1 MAKARAIVVAFALMV
16 SVSLSAFAQLTPDEK
31 RALEVKPAVVLV
43 LVQYQAKWTYKDISL
58 KLPHGEL
65 GTGFFFHPDGYLIT
79 NGHVV
84 QHANAKDL
92 QAVEALN
99 KELRDDA
106 IRSVK
111 YVASEAAKQGHQL
124 SNQDIL
130 ELLQH
135 GTIQLVEGPTLNVVL
150 SNGKVLNA
158 DILQYSAPITENG
171 KDVAV
176 LKVPGSN
183 YPTVPLG
190 NSDQTRLQDPIMV
203 MGYPGIASSF
213 GNNTLISAESNFEV
227 SATNGHISAIKT
239 GTIGVPLL
247 QSDVAITH
255 GNSGG
260 PAFNDKGEVIG
271 IATAGAEQQGFNFL
285 VPINTAM
292 EFVRQTGVTPTR
304 GTFDQHWDAGLDLY
318 DAGQYQKAIG
328 EFDNALQFM
337 PDLPDAKKYRAS
349 AVIAEDQLTFFQKM
363 METTGKAP
371 LYGIALILLLGAT
384 FLVLRRKPAPAP
396 QASVAAAAAGSSASA
411 SASPRPSMPSSASS
425 AAPMP
430 RTVMEKSYGSV
441 QFTSGALSG
450 KSFKIEKEG
459 LWIGRDPRCAAV
471 LPDDTVSSEHAWIV
485 PVDGTI
491 MLIDKGS
498 SNGTYVNSIDSPRVS
513 KIGLKNGDRIF
524 IGKKGPVATYFA
536 N

>member
-1 MAKARAIVVAFALMV
+1 MMKRWAIAVAIAVWAPLAALG
-16 SVSLSAFAQLTPDEK
+16 QLTPDEK

-43 LVQYQAKWTYKDISL
+43 VVQYQAKWTYGDISL

-84 QHANAKDL
+84 QHANLKDL
-92 QAVEALN
+92 EARASLQE
-99 KELRDDA
+99 ELRADA
-106 IRSVK
+106 IKSVK
-111 YVASEAAKQGHQL
+111 YVVAAAEKQGHRL
-124 SNQDIL
+124 SDQQVV

-135 GTIQLVEGPTLNVVL
+135 GKIELVEGPTLSVAL
-150 SNGKVLNA
+150 PNGKVLNA

-190 NSDQTRLQDPIMV
+190 NSEQVRLQDTVMV

-213 GNNTLISAESNFEV
+213 GDNPIISAESNFEA
-227 SATNGHISAIKT
+227 SATNGHISAVKT

-260 PAFNDKGEVIG
+260 PAFNEKGEVIG
-271 IATAGAEQQGFNFL
+271 IATAGAETQGFNFL

-292 EFVRQTGVTPTR
+292 EFVRQTGVTPAR
-304 GTFDQHWDAGLDLY
+304 GAFDQHWDKGLDLY
-318 DAGQYQKAIG
+318 DAGEYHQAIG

-337 PDLPDAKKYRAS
+337 PDSPDVKKYRAS
-349 AVIAEDQLTFFQKM
+349 AVLAEDQLSPTQKL
-363 METTGKAP
+363 METTGKLPIYAAV
-371 LYGIALILLLGAT
+371 GILVLGAIA
-384 FLVLRRKPAPAP
+384 LVLRRKQPAQQSSMA
-396 QASVAAAAAGSSASA
+396 VAAGASGPLPVQPGPSVSSSGG
-411 SASPRPSMPSSASS
+411 
-425 AAPMP
+425 APLP
-430 RTVMEKSYGSV
+430 RTLLEKNYGSI

-450 KSFKIEKEG
+450 RTFKVDKQG
-459 LWIGRDPRCAAV
+459 LWVGRDPKCAV
-471 LPDDTVSSEHAWIV
+471 VISDDTVSGEHAWIV
-485 PVDGTI
+485 PVDGTV

-498 SNGTYVNSIDSPRVS
+498 SNGTYVNSTDSPRVS

-524 IGKKGPVATYFA
+524 LGKKGPVATYFA

>member
-1 MAKARAIVVAFALMV
+1 MMKRWAVAVGIALWV
-16 SVSLSAFAQLTPDEK
+16 PLAALGQLTPEEK
-31 RALEVKPAVVLV
+31 RAMEVKPAVVLV
-43 LVQYQAKWTYKDISL
+43 VVQYQVTWSSGDKSITVNHAD
-58 KLPHGEL
+58 L

-84 QHANAKDL
+84 QHANFKDPQAMASFQEEL
-92 QAVEALN
+92 RADAVESAT
-99 KELRDDA
+99 KA
-106 IRSVK
+106 
-111 YVASEAAKQGHQL
+111 ASDWEKQGL
-124 SNQDIL
+124 SREQIVDLLRRGKL
-130 ELLQH
+130 ELL
-135 GTIQLVEGPTLNVVL
+135 GPTLKVGL

-158 DILQYSAPITENG
+158 DILQYSAPITKGG

-190 NSDQTRLQDPIMV
+190 NSEQVRLEDPVMV
-203 MGYPGIASSF
+203 MGYPGVASNF
-213 GNNTLISAESNFEV
+213 GDNPIVSAESNAEA

-260 PAFNDKGEVIG
+260 PAFNDHGEVIG

-292 EFVRQTGVTPTR
+292 EFVRQTGVTPAR

-318 DAGQYQKAIG
+318 DAGQYRQAIG

-337 PDLPDAKKYRAS
+337 PDQPDVKKYRAS
-349 AVIAEDQLTFFQKM
+349 AVIAEDQLSFLQRM
-363 METTGKAP
+363 VETTGRGP
-371 LYGIALILLLGAT
+371 LYAAAGILVLGAVV
-384 FLVLRRKPAPAP
+384 LVLRRKQPVPQPAM
-396 QASVAAAAAGSSASA
+396 SAAAGVNAQPLAQPPGPFVAS
-411 SASPRPSMPSSASS
+411 RND
-425 AAPMP
+425 APLP
-430 RTVMEKSYGSV
+430 RTVLEKNYGSI
-441 QFTSGALSG
+441 QFTSGPLSG
-450 KSFKIEKEG
+450 RTFKVDKQG
-459 LWIGRDPRCAAV
+459 LWMGRDTKCAVV
-471 LPDDTVSSEHAWIV
+471 LSDETVSGEHAWIV
-485 PVDGTI
+485 PVDGTV

-498 SNGTYVNSIDSPRVS
+498 SNGTYVNSTDSPRVS

-524 IGKKGPVATYFA
+524 LGKKGPVATYFA

>member
-1 MAKARAIVVAFALMV
+1 MMKRWAIAAVIALWAPLAAV
-16 SVSLSAFAQLTPDEK
+16 GQLTPEEK

-43 LVQYQAKWTYKDISL
+43 VVQYEAKWTFENISL

-84 QHANAKDL
+84 QHANLKDIEARASL
-92 QAVEALN
+92 QE
-99 KELRDDA
+99 ELRADA
-106 IRSVK
+106 INSVK
-111 YVASEAAKQGHQL
+111 YVAAEAAKQGHQL
-124 SNQDIL
+124 SNQQIV

-135 GTIQLVEGPTLNVVL
+135 GKIELVQGPTLSVAL

-190 NSDQTRLQDPIMV
+190 NSDQVRLQDTVMV

-213 GNNTLISAESNFEV
+213 GNNPIISAESNFEA

-239 GTIGVPLL
+239 GTIGVPLI

-260 PAFNDKGEVIG
+260 PGFDEKGEVIG

-285 VPINTAM
+285 VPVNTAM
-292 EFVRQTGVTPTR
+292 EFVRQTGVTPAR
-304 GTFDQHWDAGLDLY
+304 GAFDQHWDKGLDLY
-318 DAGQYQKAIG
+318 DAGQYHQAIA
-328 EFDNALQFM
+328 EFDNAMQFM
-337 PDLPDAKKYRAS
+337 PDQPDAKKYRAS
-349 AVIAEDQLTFFQKM
+349 AVLAEDQLSPTQRFL
-363 METTGKAP
+363 ETTGKLP
-371 LYGIALILLLGAT
+371 LYAAAGILLLGA
-384 FLVLRRKPAPAP
+384 LALLLRRKRPEP
-396 QASVAAAAAGSSASA
+396 QLAMAAATGSGGQAAVLRPTLPASGA
-411 SASPRPSMPSSASS
+411 SRP
-425 AAPMP
+425 P
-430 RTVMEKSYGSV
+430 RTLLEKSYGSI
-441 QFTSGALSG
+441 QFSSGTLSG
-450 KSFKIEKEG
+450 RSYKIDTHG
-459 LWIGRDPRCAAV
+459 LWIGRDPKCGVV
-471 LPDDTVSSEHAWIV
+471 LADDTVSSEHAWIV
-485 PVDGTI
+485 PMDDVV

-498 SNGTYVNSIDSPRVS
+498 SNGTYVNSTDTPRVS
-513 KIGLKNGDRIF
+513 KVGLKNGDRIF
-524 IGKKGPVATYFA
+524 LGKTGPVATYFA

>member
-1 MAKARAIVVAFALMV
+1 MIKRWAIWTWIALFCPMI
-16 SVSLSAFAQLTPDEK
+16 AAGQLTPEEK

-43 LVQYQAKWTYKDISL
+43 IVQYETKWTYGDHSL

-65 GTGFFFHPDGYLIT
+65 GTGFLFHPDGYLIT

-84 QHANAKDL
+84 QHANLKDL
-92 QAVEALN
+92 QAMQSLQA
-99 KELRDDA
+99 ELRADA
-106 IRSVK
+106 IKSVK
-111 YVASEAAKQGHQL
+111 LIASEAEKQGHSL
-124 SNQDIL
+124 SNAQIVD
-130 ELLQH
+130 LLQH
-135 GTIQLVEGPTLNVVL
+135 GTIELVQAPTLTVAL

-176 LKVPGSN
+176 LKIPGSN

-190 NSDQTRLQDPIMV
+190 NSEQVRLEDTVMV
-203 MGYPGIASSF
+203 MGYPGVASSF
-213 GNNTLISAESNFEV
+213 GDNPIISAESNFEA

-260 PAFNDKGEVIG
+260 PAFNERGEVIG

-292 EFVRQTGVTPTR
+292 EFVRQTGVTPAR

-318 DAGQYQKAIG
+318 DAGQYRKAAG

-337 PDLPDAKKYRAS
+337 PDFPEAKKYRAS
-349 AVIAEDQLTFFQKM
+349 ATMAEDQLGFVQRM
-363 METTGKAP
+363 VETTGKTP
-371 LYGIALILLLGAT
+371 LYAVVAILLLGAI
-384 FLVLRRKPAPAP
+384 VLMLRHKQPAQ
-396 QASVAAAAAGSSASA
+396 QASMAAAAGSGASA
-411 SASPRPSMPSSASS
+411 RPPLSSPGPSMPSGGGS
-425 AAPMP
+425 PLP
-430 RTVMEKSYGSV
+430 RTVLEKNYGAI
-441 QFTSGALSG
+441 QFTSGPLSG
-450 KSFKIEKEG
+450 RTFKVEKEG
-459 LWIGRDPRCAAV
+459 LWIGRDPKCGVV
-471 LPDDTVSSEHAWIV
+471 LSEETVSSEHAWVV
-485 PVDGTI
+485 PVDGTV

-498 SNGTYVNSIDSPRVS
+498 SNGTYVNSTDSARVS

-524 IGKKGPVATYFA
+524 LGKKGPIATYFVS
-536 N
+536 

>member
-1 MAKARAIVVAFALMV
+1 MTKRCAIAVVIALWAP
-16 SVSLSAFAQLTPDEK
+16 LAALGQLTPEEK

-43 LVQYQAKWTYKDISL
+43 VVQYQAKWTYGDISL

-84 QHANAKDL
+84 QHANLKDL
-92 QAVEALN
+92 QAVASLQA
-99 KELRDDA
+99 ELRADA
-106 IRSVK
+106 LKKLEEI
-111 YVASEAAKQGHQL
+111 ASEAEKQGHSYSHQ
-124 SNQDIL
+124 QIL
-130 ELLQH
+130 DLLQR
-135 GTIQLVEGPTLNVVL
+135 GKIEFVEGPTLSVAL

-190 NSDQTRLQDPIMV
+190 NSDQVRLQDTVMV
-203 MGYPGIASSF
+203 MGYPGVASSF
-213 GNNTLISAESNFEV
+213 GNNPVISAESNFEA

-260 PAFNDKGEVIG
+260 PGFDEKGEVIG
-271 IATAGAEQQGFNFL
+271 IATAGAETQGFNFL

-292 EFVRQTGVTPTR
+292 EFVRQTGVTPAR
-304 GTFDQHWDAGLDLY
+304 GAFDQHWDKGLDLY
-318 DAGQYQKAIG
+318 DAGQYHQAIG

-337 PDLPDAKKYRAS
+337 PDSPDVKKYRAS
-349 AVIAEDQLTFFQKM
+349 AVLAEDQLSPTQKM
-363 METTGKAP
+363 LETTGKLP
-371 LYGIALILLLGAT
+371 LYAAAGVLVLGALA
-384 FLVLRRKPAPAP
+384 LVLRRKRPEP
-396 QASVAAAAAGSSASA
+396 QLAMAAASGAVVQPPVQPSVPSA
-411 SASPRPSMPSSASS
+411 PSSS
-425 AAPMP
+425 AAPLP
-430 RTVMEKSYGSV
+430 RTLLEKNYGSI

-450 KSFKIEKEG
+450 RSFKVDKEG
-459 LWIGRDPRCAAV
+459 LWIGRDPKCGVV
-471 LPDDTVSSEHAWIV
+471 LSDDTVSGEHAWIV
-485 PVDGTI
+485 PVDGTV

-498 SNGTYVNSIDSPRVS
+498 SNGTYVNSTDSPRVS

-524 IGKKGPVATYFA
+524 LGKKGPVATYFA

>member
-1 MAKARAIVVAFALMV
+1 MMKRWAVTALIALWTPLAAFC
-16 SVSLSAFAQLTPDEK
+16 QLTADEK
-31 RALEVKPAVVLV
+31 RALEVKPAVALV
-43 LVQYQAKWTYKDISL
+43 VVQYEAKWTYGDISL

-84 QHANAKDL
+84 QHANLKDL
-92 QAVEALN
+92 QAVQSLQA
-99 KELRDDA
+99 ELRADA
-106 IRSVK
+106 IKSVK
-111 YVASEAAKQGHQL
+111 YIAAEAEKQGHRL
-124 SNQDIL
+124 SDKQIVD
-130 ELLQH
+130 LLQR
-135 GTIQLVEGPTLNVVL
+135 GQIELVQGPTLSVAL
-150 SNGKVLNA
+150 PNGKVLNA

-176 LKVPGSN
+176 LKVPGTN

-190 NSDQTRLQDPIMV
+190 NSDQVRLQDTVMV
-203 MGYPGIASSF
+203 MGYPGVASSF
-213 GNNTLISAESNFEV
+213 GSNPIISAESNSEA

-260 PAFNDKGEVIG
+260 PAFNDLGEVIG
-271 IATAGAEQQGFNFL
+271 IATAGAETQGFNFL

-292 EFVRQTGVTPTR
+292 EFVRQTGVTPSR
-304 GTFDQHWDAGLDLY
+304 GAFDQHWDAGLDLY
-318 DAGQYQKAIG
+318 DAGQYRQSVS

-337 PDLPDAKKYRAS
+337 PDFPDAKKYRAS
-349 AVIAEDQLTFFQKM
+349 AVLAEDHLSFMQRTL
-363 METTGKAP
+363 ETTGKTP
-371 LYGIALILLLGAT
+371 LY
-384 FLVLRRKPAPAP
+384 
-396 QASVAAAAAGSSASA
+396 AAAGILVLGALA
-411 SASPRPSMPSSASS
+411 LVWRRKRPEPQLAMAAVGGAAVRPSGQPSGPSVSPVNDGKIA
-425 AAPMP
+425 
-430 RTVMEKSYGSV
+430 RTMLEKSYGSI

-450 KSFKIEKEG
+450 RTFKVDKQG
-459 LWIGRDPRCAAV
+459 LWLGRDPKCGVV
-471 LPDDTVSSEHAWIV
+471 LSDETVSGEHAWIV
-485 PVDGTI
+485 PVDGTV

-498 SNGTYVNSIDSPRVS
+498 SNGTYVNSADSPRVS

-524 IGKKGPVATYFA
+524 LGKKGPVATYFA

>member
-1 MAKARAIVVAFALMV
+1 MMKRWAIAVVIALWV
-16 SVSLSAFAQLTPDEK
+16 PLAALGQLTPEEK

-43 LVQYQAKWTYKDISL
+43 VVQYQAKWTYGDLSL

-65 GTGFFFHPDGYLIT
+65 GTGFLFHPDGYLIT

-84 QHANAKDL
+84 QHANLKDL
-92 QAVEALN
+92 QAVESLQA
-99 KELRDDA
+99 ELRADA
-106 IRSVK
+106 IKSVK
-111 YVASEAAKQGHQL
+111 YVAAEAEKQGHTL
-124 SNQDIL
+124 SNQQIV
-130 ELLQH
+130 ELLQR
-135 GTIQLVEGPTLNVVL
+135 GKIELVQAPTLSVAL

-190 NSDQTRLQDPIMV
+190 NSDQVRLQDTVMV
-203 MGYPGIASSF
+203 MGYPGVASSF
-213 GNNTLISAESNFEV
+213 GNNPIISAESNSEA

-304 GTFDQHWDAGLDLY
+304 GAFDQHWDAGLDLY
-318 DAGQYQKAIG
+318 DAGQYRQSIG

-349 AVIAEDQLTFFQKM
+349 AVIAEDQLSFLQKM
-363 METTGKAP
+363 LETTGKLP
-371 LYGIALILLLGAT
+371 LYAAAGILLLGAIA
-384 FLVLRRKPAPAP
+384 LVLRRKRPEP
-396 QASVAAAAAGSSASA
+396 QLAMAAATAGSQ
-411 SASPRPSMPSSASS
+411 RPSMQPSAQSLPSSNEARL
-425 AAPMP
+425 P
-430 RTVMEKSYGSV
+430 RTVLEKNYGSI

-450 KSFKIEKEG
+450 RTFKVDKQG
-459 LWIGRDPRCAAV
+459 LWLGRDPKCAVV
-471 LPDDTVSSEHAWIV
+471 LSDDTVSGEHAWIV
-485 PVDGTI
+485 PVDGTV

-498 SNGTYVNSIDSPRVS
+498 SNGTYVNSTDSSRVS

-524 IGKKGPVATYFA
+524 LGKNGPVATYFA

>member
-1 MAKARAIVVAFALMV
+1 MMKRWAIAVVIAVWAPLAALG
-16 SVSLSAFAQLTPDEK
+16 QLTPEEK
-31 RALEVKPAVVLV
+31 RAMEVKPAVVLV
-43 LVQYQAKWTYKDISL
+43 VVQYQAKWTYGDISL

-84 QHANAKDL
+84 QHANLKDL
-92 QAVEALN
+92 QAVESLQA
-99 KELRDDA
+99 ELRADA
-106 IRSVK
+106 IKSVK
-111 YVASEAAKQGHQL
+111 YVASAAEKQGHQL
-124 SNQDIL
+124 SNQQIVD
-130 ELLQH
+130 LLQH
-135 GTIQLVEGPTLNVVL
+135 GKIELVEGPTLSVAL
-150 SNGKVLNA
+150 PNGKVLNA

-183 YPTVPLG
+183 YPTVALG
-190 NSDQTRLQDPIMV
+190 NSEQVRLQDTVMV
-203 MGYPGIASSF
+203 MGYPGVASSF
-213 GNNTLISAESNFEV
+213 GDNPIISAESNFEA

-260 PAFNDKGEVIG
+260 PAFNDRGEVIG

-292 EFVRQTGVTPTR
+292 EFVRQTGVTPAR
-304 GTFDQHWDAGLDLY
+304 GAFDQHWDAGLDLY
-318 DAGQYQKAIG
+318 DAGQYHKAIG

-337 PDLPDAKKYRAS
+337 PDLPDVKKYRAS
-349 AVIAEDQLTFFQKM
+349 AVLAEDQLSPTHKLL
-363 METTGKAP
+363 ETTGKLP
-371 LYGIALILLLGAT
+371 LYAGAGILLLGAIA
-384 FLVLRRKPAPAP
+384 LVLRRKRPEP
-396 QASVAAAAAGSSASA
+396 QLAMAAATGGSG
-411 SASPRPSMPSSASS
+411 RPSVQPPVQSLPSGSDARL
-425 AAPMP
+425 P
-430 RTVMEKSYGSV
+430 RTLLEKNYGSI

-450 KSFKIEKEG
+450 RTFKIDKEG
-459 LWIGRDPRCAAV
+459 LWLGRDPKCGAV
-471 LPDDTVSSEHAWIV
+471 ISDETVSGEHAWIV
-485 PVDGTI
+485 PVDGTV

-498 SNGTYVNSIDSPRVS
+498 SNGTYVNSTDSPRVS

-524 IGKKGPVATYFA
+524 LGKKGPVATYFA
-536 N
+536 G

>member
-1 MAKARAIVVAFALMV
+1 MMKTWAIAVVIALWAP
-16 SVSLSAFAQLTPDEK
+16 LAAIGQLTPEEK

-43 LVQYQAKWTYKDISL
+43 VVQYQAKWTYGDISL

-84 QHANAKDL
+84 QHANLKDL
-92 QAVEALN
+92 QAVESLQA
-99 KELRDDA
+99 ELRADA
-106 IRSVK
+106 IKSVK
-111 YVASEAAKQGHQL
+111 YVASEAEKQGHQL
-124 SNQDIL
+124 SNQQIL
-130 ELLQH
+130 DLLQR
-135 GTIQLVEGPTLNVVL
+135 GKIELVQGPTLSVAL
-150 SNGKVLNA
+150 PNGKVLNA

-190 NSDQTRLQDPIMV
+190 NSEQVRLQDTVMV
-203 MGYPGIASSF
+203 MGYPGVASSF
-213 GNNTLISAESNFEV
+213 GNNPIISAESNFEA

-260 PAFNDKGEVIG
+260 PAFNERGEVIG

-304 GTFDQHWDAGLDLY
+304 GAFDQHWDAGLDLY
-318 DAGQYQKAIG
+318 DAGQYRKAIG
-328 EFDNALQFM
+328 EIDNALQFM
-337 PDLPDAKKYRAS
+337 PDFPDAKKYRAS
-349 AVIAEDQLTFFQKM
+349 AVLAEDQLSATQKT

-371 LYGIALILLLGAT
+371 IYAVAAILVLAAI
-384 FLVLRRKPAPAP
+384 FLMLRRKQPPAMQPAM
-396 QASVAAAAAGSSASA
+396 ASGAGDSV
-411 SASPRPSMPSSASS
+411 RPSTPLPTPLPSGGNAQL
-425 AAPMP
+425 P
-430 RTVMEKSYGSV
+430 RTVLEKNYGSI

-450 KSFKIEKEG
+450 RTFKVDKQG
-459 LWIGRDPRCAAV
+459 LWIGRDPKCAVV
-471 LPDDTVSSEHAWIV
+471 LADDTVSGEHAWIV
-485 PVDGTI
+485 PVDGAV

-498 SNGTYVNSIDSPRVS
+498 SNGTYVNSTDSPRVS

-524 IGKKGPVATYFA
+524 LGKKGPVATYFA

>member
-1 MAKARAIVVAFALMV
+1 MMKRWAIVVAIALWAPLMA
-16 SVSLSAFAQLTPDEK
+16 LGQLTPEEK
-31 RALEVKPAVVLV
+31 RALEVKPAVALV
-43 LVQYQAKWTYKDISL
+43 VVQYQAKWTYGNLSL

-84 QHANAKDL
+84 QHANLKDL
-92 QAVEALN
+92 QAVESLQN
-99 KELRDDA
+99 ELRTDA
-106 IRSVK
+106 IKSVK
-111 YVASEAAKQGHQL
+111 YVASEAEKQGHRL
-124 SNQDIL
+124 SNQQIL
-130 ELLQH
+130 DLLQR
-135 GTIQLVEGPTLNVVL
+135 GKIELVQGPTLSVAL
-150 SNGKVLNA
+150 ANGKVLTA

-190 NSDQTRLQDPIMV
+190 NSEQTRLQDPVMV

-213 GNNTLISAESNFEV
+213 GNNPLISAESNFEV

-260 PAFNDKGEVIG
+260 PAFNDRGEVIG

-292 EFVRQTGVTPTR
+292 EFVRQTGVTPSR
-304 GTFDQHWDAGLDLY
+304 GAFDQHWDAALDLY
-318 DAGQYQKAIG
+318 DSGRYQKAIA
-328 EFDNALQFM
+328 EFDNAMQFM
-337 PDLPDAKKYRAS
+337 PDLPDARKYRAS
-349 AVIAEDQLTFFQKM
+349 AVIAEDQLGFTQRM
-363 METTGKAP
+363 LETTGKAP
-371 LYGIALILLLGAT
+371 LYAVAMILLLGVIA
-384 FLVLRRKPAPAP
+384 LMLRRKQPAP
-396 QASVAAAAAGSSASA
+396 QPSMAAAAAGANVRPSVQPARPAVPSASA
-411 SASPRPSMPSSASS
+411 
-425 AAPMP
+425 APLP
-430 RTVMEKSYGSV
+430 RTVVEKSYGSI
-441 QFTSGALSG
+441 QFTSGPLSG
-450 KSFKIEKEG
+450 RTFKVEKDG
-459 LWIGRDPRCAAV
+459 LWIGRDPKCGV
-471 LPDDTVSSEHAWIV
+471 LLSDETVSGEHAWIV

-498 SNGTYVNSIDSPRVS
+498 SNGTYVNSTDSPRVS
-513 KIGLKNGDRIF
+513 KVGLKNGDRIF
-524 IGKKGPVATYFA
+524 LGKNGPVATYFA
-536 N
+536 T